1 MFSKIVVGVDGSEPA
16 VHAVKQ
22 AAALA
27 KLCDAELHLINV
39 PAYRDD
45 GARDVG
51 YRWLCAVDATATGRG
66 PDGGRPAGRGGRRRG
81 RRACPP
87 RSMSGRATPQRRVVE
102 LAEEI
107 EADLIVTG
115 RRGLGGLAS
124 LVLGSTTQRIIHNA
138 QCACLSVV

>member
-1 MFSKIVVGVDGSEPA
+1 MFSRIVVGVDGSEPA

-22 AAALA
+22 AAELA

-39 PAYRDD
+39 PAYETTALVTS
-45 GARDVG
+45 GIGG
-51 YRWLCAVDATATGRG
+51 YVPLTPLPQEEGLME
-66 PDGGRPAGRGGRRRG
+66 AGRQVVEVAAREAGMPAEVYVRQGD
-81 RRACPP
+81 A
-87 RSMSGRATPQRRVVE
+87 AARVVE

-138 QCACLSVV
+138 HCACLSVV